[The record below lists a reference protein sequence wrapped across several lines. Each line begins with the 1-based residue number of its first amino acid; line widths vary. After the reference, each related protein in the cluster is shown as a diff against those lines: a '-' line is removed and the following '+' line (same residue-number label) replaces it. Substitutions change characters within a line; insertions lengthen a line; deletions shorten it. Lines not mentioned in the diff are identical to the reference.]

1 MIALERPASARFFF
15 NFISDVEVIS
25 DETGVDLSTEGDVIG
40 HIARALEDLYR
51 DSSFATAEWDGWK
64 IVVTDWAGQPVLSMT
79 LGDSSREG
87 DGLCSV
93 TGDFKSHTPIG
104 MHHVRCTH
112 LAS

>member
-25 DETGVDLSTEGDVIG
+25 DETGVDLSTEGDVVG

-51 DSSFATAEWDGWK
+51 DSSFASAEWEGWR

-79 LGDSSREG
+79 LGASSMERDE
-87 DGLCSV
+87 LCSV
-93 TGDFKSHTPIG
+93 AGDFKPLTSAG
-104 MHHVRCTH
+104 QSYARCPH
-112 LAS
+112 LLS